1 MTTKPPERVTLTPNG
16 PAWPVDYI
24 LASVHERVVEEFRI
38 SRLEGATDQACVR
51 RLTGEVKALR
61 AQLAAVTERR
71 GCGVPDCHCL
81 SK

>member
-1 MTTKPPERVTLTPNG
+1 VTTKPPERVTLTPNG

-24 LASVHERVVEEFRI
+24 LASVHERVVAERTVLL
-38 SRLEGATDQACVR
+38 SN
-51 RLTGEVKALR
+51 EVAALR
-61 AQLAAVTERR
+61 AQLDAVTERR